1 MNAGGVSSL
10 GSALWAM
17 EDGEFVPSH
26 HCEGTVVSYIC
37 MYTLSGT

>member
-10 GSALWAM
+10 NSALWAM

-26 HCEGTVVSYIC
+26 HCEGMVIHVLYTVWG
-37 MYTLSGT
+37 GT

>member
-10 GSALWAM
+10 GSALGAM

-26 HCEGTVVSYIC
+26 HCEGTVIHVTGIIYS
-37 MYTLSGT
+37 MW